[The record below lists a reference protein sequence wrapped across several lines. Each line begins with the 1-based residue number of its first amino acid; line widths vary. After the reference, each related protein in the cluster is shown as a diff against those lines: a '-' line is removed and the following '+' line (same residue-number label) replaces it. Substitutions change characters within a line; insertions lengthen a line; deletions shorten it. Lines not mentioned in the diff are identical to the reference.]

1 MKINRRRPIRAAGF
15 LAALAISAASLLCG
29 LPAQAATPSAAAT
42 PPSAASPSTPS
53 TPASPSTASTPAAPN
68 GDGTA
73 NSDGG
78 ATTEAPKVD
87 LVLDVSGSMSTADIQ
102 GRSRI
107 SVAQQSID
115 EVIDALPP
123 EAEFGI
129 RTLGATYPVSDKT
142 DGCKDTQVLFPVGNT
157 NKVEA
162 KTAVATLRPTGWTP
176 IGLALRGAA
185 QDLGTGQATRRI
197 VLITDGEDD
206 CAPPDPCDVAR
217 ELAAQGL
224 HLVVDTLG
232 LAHDDQV
239 RQQLLCI
246 ANATGGTYTDVRT
259 QQQLTDRVK
268 QLVTRSDQTY
278 RQTPAQVAGT
288 DSCANAPELTPGVYA
303 DREKFSEH
311 RVYRV
316 AVKSGQELRA
326 AVSVTPDRAVAPD
339 YGVLLQ
345 ATDGTGQELV
355 RGTDAGSGRTDVAST
370 GLRWSATGSATA
382 TASTSA
388 SPDSGSGSGTGS
400 GTGTGTGTGT
410 DGVQQVCL
418 IVSNSFAP
426 QPGVQTDPGLP
437 VELTVDVVA
446 ASPAPAGPALGLGR
460 GWILLLVLTGAG
472 LLTGL
477 VSGWV
482 ARWRIA
488 VWQEN

>member
-1 MKINRRRPIRAAGF
+1 MTTMRRRLPVRRPLGL
-15 LAALAISAASLLCG
+15 LAALAISAGALLSG
-29 LPAQAATPSAAAT
+29 LPAQADETTPT
-42 PPSAASPSTPS
+42 SPTSS
-53 TPASPSTASTPAAPN
+53 DAPR
-68 GDGTA
+68 
-73 NSDGG
+73 
-78 ATTEAPKVD
+78 VD
-87 LVLDVSGSMSTADIQ
+87 LILDVSGSMRTADIQ
-102 GRSRI
+102 GKSRI

-115 EVIDALPP
+115 EVIDALPT
-123 EAEFGI
+123 ETDFGI
-129 RTLGATYPVSDKT
+129 RTLGATYPGNDKT
-142 DGCKDTQVLFPVGNT
+142 IGCKDTQQLFPIGKT

-185 QDLGTGQATRRI
+185 QDLGNGDTTRRI

-217 ELAAQGL
+217 ELAAQGT

-232 LAHDDQV
+232 LAHDDKT

-259 QQQLTDRVK
+259 GEQLTGKVK
-268 QLVTRSDQTY
+268 QLVKESGDTY
-278 RQTPAQVAGT
+278 RITPAKTAGT
-288 DSCANAPELTPGVYA
+288 DKCETAPLLTPGVYS

-316 AVKSGQELRA
+316 PVKAGQELRA
-326 AVSVTPDRAVAPD
+326 SVSVAMDRAVARD

-345 ATDGTGQELV
+345 ATDPTGQELV

-370 GLRWSATGSATA
+370 GVRWSASDAVGRTTTTGSSAATNA
-382 TASTSA
+382 DHT
-388 SPDSGSGSGTGS
+388 
-400 GTGTGTGTGT
+400 
-410 DGVQQVCL
+410 VCL
-418 IVSNSFAP
+418 VVSNSFAP
-426 QPGVQTDPGLP
+426 QPGVSTDPGLP
-437 VELTVDVVA
+437 LELTVDVAA
-446 ASPAPAGPALGLGR
+446 ASPAPDGPAAGLGR
-460 GWILLLVLTGAG
+460 GWVLLLVLTGAG

-477 VSGWV
+477 IFGWL